1 MTPGNAVRA
10 DPVEER
16 EASLYRIVHGKHG
29 GTLKPESVSTKQE
42 RIAELARNNPVMALN
57 TLAHCIDYEWV
68 KYAYDCTRKDGAVGV
83 DGQTGEDYAANLEQ
97 NLTSLI
103 DRLKSGSYRAPPVR
117 RHYIDK
123 ADGSGQRG
131 LGIPSFEDKVAQRAI
146 VLLLEPIYEVDFSD
160 SSYGYRRGRSAH
172 DALQA
177 IRSGIT
183 RNGGRWVLD
192 VDVRKFFDSIS
203 HARLREFLARRVTDG
218 VVRKLIDKWLKTGV
232 MEDGQLSFSETGAPQ
247 GGVASPLLSN
257 VFLHY
262 VLDEWFRDEVQPRL
276 RGPGTLVRFADDFV
290 MLFAYKDDAQRVLEV
305 LGKRLGKY
313 GLELHPDKT
322 AMVDFRYKPKS
333 AKDEDGKVLATSFN
347 FLGFTHVWVQSRKGS
362 PIPGQLTAK
371 DRLARAKKAIN
382 QQCRVMRHW
391 SVRDQH
397 QKLCRML
404 KGHFAYFGISGN
416 FRRIGGL
423 SFYAAQC
430 WRKWLSRR
438 SSKSSI
444 PWSAF
449 KEILKRFPLPRA
461 RIVHCYTGR

>member
-1 MTPGNAVRA
+1 M
-10 DPVEER
+10 
-16 EASLYRIVHGKHG
+16 
-29 GTLKPESVSTKQE
+29 KPDSVLTKQE
-42 RIAELARNNPVMALN
+42 RIAELARNNPVMALH
-57 TLAHCIDYEWV
+57 TLAHHIDYEWV

-177 IRSGIT
+177 IRNGIT
-183 RNGGRWVLD
+183 KNGGRWVLD

-203 HARLREFLARRVTDG
+203 HASLREFLARRVTDG
-218 VVRKLIDKWLKTGV
+218 VVRRLIDKWLKAGV

-262 VLDEWFRDEVQPRL
+262 VLDEWFSDEVQPRL

-322 AMVDFRYKPKS
+322 VMVDFRYKPQS
-333 AKDEDGKVLATSFN
+333 ATDEDGKVLPTSFS
-347 FLGFTHVWVQSRKGS
+347 FLGFTHVWVKSRKGR

-371 DRLARAKKAIN
+371 DRMARAKKAIN

-416 FRRIGGL
+416 SKRIGGL
-423 SFYAAQC
+423 RFHAAVC

-438 SSKSSI
+438 SSKSRI

-449 KEILKRFPLPRA
+449 REILKRFPLPRA